1 LALPDGALDE
11 LELLLL
17 PEPHPATATDAAM
30 SAAQGA
36 SQSLIAHASKTFRST
51 AVA

>member
-1 LALPDGALDE
+1 VALADEPLAE

-17 PEPHPATATDAAM
+17 LELHPATATDAAM

-36 SQSLIAHASKTFRST
+36 SQSLIAHASKALRST
-51 AVA
+51 TVA